1 MSEPL
6 HYLSAS
12 EMARRVRGRE
22 LSARDLVRATLDR
35 IGAAGRLGAFLHVD
49 AAGAERQADAVDA
62 ALARR
67 GDPGPLAGVPIAL
80 KDVIVTGGMPTT
92 AGSKILEG
100 WVPPPSYSATVVERL
115 RAAGAVIVGKL
126 NMDEFA
132 MGSSNENSA
141 FGPVRNPWAL
151 DRVPGGSSG
160 GAAAAV
166 AAGLCAGALGTDTG
180 GSIRQPAAMCGVV
193 GLKPTYGRVPRWGVV
208 AFASSLD
215 QVGPLTRTVADAAL
229 LLEVI
234 AGFDPRDSTSVA
246 EPAPRVSDGLRRGA
260 TGLRIGR
267 PRELEL
273 PGVDPEVTAAVD
285 AALEV
290 LVALGAT
297 VTDVSLP
304 HAPYALPA
312 YYLIAPAEASSNL
325 ARYDGVR
332 YGMRAGPPGQ
342 GLHDMY
348 SRTRGAG
355 FGTEVKRRIMLGT
368 FALRSGYYDAYYKKA
383 QQVRA
388 LIARDYEQ
396 AFAEVDLVATPTS
409 PTAAFLLGEKTQDP
423 VTMYLADVFTLGPP
437 LAGLPGISVPCGFTP
452 EGLPIGL
459 QLVGRALDEATLLR
473 AAAAYERA
481 TEHGRRRPPEEN
493 IAAGEGGRP

>member
-6 HYLSAS
+6 HYASAG
-12 EMARRVRGRE
+12 ELARRVRARE
-22 LSARDLVRATLDR
+22 LSAAELVRATLDR
-35 IGAAGRLGAFLHVD
+35 IAAVDGQLGAFLHVD
-49 AAGAERQADAVDA
+49 VEGAERQAAAIDDAV
-62 ALARR
+62 ARR
-67 GDPGPLAGVPIAL
+67 ADPGPLAGVPVAV
-80 KDVIVTGGMPTT
+80 KDVMVTGGIPTT
-92 AGSKILEG
+92 AGSRMLEG
-100 WVPPPSYSATVVERL
+100 WIPPASYNATVVERL
-115 RAAGAVIVGKL
+115 RAAGAVLVGKL
-126 NMDEFA
+126 NLDEFA

-141 FGPVRNPWAL
+141 FRPVRNPWDL
-151 DRVPGGSSG
+151 ERVPGGSSG

-166 AAGLCAGALGTDTG
+166 AAGLGAAALGTDTG
-180 GSIRQPAAMCGVV
+180 GSIRQPAGLCGVV
-193 GLKPTYGRVPRWGVV
+193 GLKPTYGRVSRWGVI

-229 LLEVI
+229 MLEVI
-234 AGFDPRDSTSVA
+234 AGFDPRDSASVA
-246 EPAPRVSDGLRRGA
+246 EPAPSLAGALERGA
-260 TGLRIGR
+260 SGLTIGR

-285 AALEV
+285 AALDV
-290 LVALGAT
+290 LVHLGAT

-304 HAPYALPA
+304 HARHALPA

-332 YGMRAGPPGQ
+332 YGLRAGPPGQ

-348 SRTRGAG
+348 SRTRGSG

-388 LIARDYEQ
+388 LIAADYQ
-396 AFAEVDLVATPTS
+396 RAFEEVDLIATPTS
-409 PTAAFLLGEKTQDP
+409 PTAAFRLGEKIDDP
-423 VTMYLADVFTLGPP
+423 MTMYLADVFTLAAP
-437 LAGLPGISVPCGFTP
+437 LAGLPAISVPCGFTP
-452 EGLPIGL
+452 EALPVGL
-459 QLVGRALDEATLLR
+459 QFTARALDEATLLR

-481 TEHGRRRPPEEN
+481 ADHGRRRPPEAN
-493 IAAGEGGRP
+493 LVAGGAS